1 MRAAVPTD
9 APPETALE
17 AAFPPAFGFV
27 VATQFVFGLAVSTY
41 AILPSVVIRHL
52 HGTSDDVGLAS
63 GLLAFG
69 ALAASPFAGLALDR
83 FGRRRM
89 VFAGSL
95 ATALA
100 SSSFALLL
108 DHEAYALPLLVLV
121 GMAAVLVVNGVITI
135 VADLAPPQALGR
147 AVGWQGAA
155 TMLANA
161 VAPTIAER
169 LGPALSWHAPFYG
182 SALIAAATAL
192 MALRLPEDPP
202 RAAHAER
209 PRGSAWKTTLSLAPI
224 LLVAFLSGATYT
236 AIATFQQP
244 HVIAQ
249 GATSVKA
256 YFMGFSAGALLMR
269 LGFGSLPDRLG
280 HVRST
285 RLSLAAYTLVA
296 LAFAA
301 IGPLTLGLGGF
312 GHGLAHGV
320 FYPSLMALA
329 FRTADANGRGLAAT
343 ITNGAFNGGSALSAF
358 ALGRLAQEAGT
369 SSVFVVGALS
379 VATAIVFVRPPK
391 ERA

>member
-9 APPETALE
+9 APPETALSE
-17 AAFPPAFGFV
+17 AFPPAFAFV

-41 AILPSVVIRHL
+41 AILPSVVVRHL
-52 HGTSDDVGLAS
+52 HGTSDDVGLMSAS
-63 GLLAFG
+63 LAFG
-69 ALAASPFAGLALDR
+69 ALAASPLAGLAIDR
-83 FGRRRM
+83 LGRKRM

-100 SSSFALLL
+100 GAAFGHFL
-108 DHEAYALPLLVLV
+108 DHEALALPLLVLV
-121 GMAAVLVVNGVITI
+121 GMAAVLVVNGVITL

-161 VAPTIAER
+161 VAPTVAER
-169 LGPALSWHAPFYG
+169 LGPTVSWHAPFYV
-182 SALIAAATAL
+182 SALIAGATAL
-192 MALRLPEDPP
+192 MALRLPEDPI
-202 RAAHAER
+202 RASHAGR
-209 PRGSAWKTTLSLAPI
+209 PRGSAWKTTLSLAPL

-256 YFMGFSAGALLMR
+256 YFVGFSAGALLMR

-280 HVRST
+280 HVRAS
-285 RLSLAAYTLVA
+285 RLSLALYALVA

-358 ALGRLAQEAGT
+358 ALGRLAQAAGT
-369 SSVFVVGALS
+369 GTVFVVGAVC
-379 VATAIVFVRPPK
+379 VATAILFVRPPK
-391 ERA
+391 ESA